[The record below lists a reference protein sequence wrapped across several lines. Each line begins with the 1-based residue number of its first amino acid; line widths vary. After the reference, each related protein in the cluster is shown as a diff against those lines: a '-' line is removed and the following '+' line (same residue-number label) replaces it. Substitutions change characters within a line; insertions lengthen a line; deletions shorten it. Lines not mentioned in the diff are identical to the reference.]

1 MTIDRP
7 QLTWSKLTPVPV
19 TAYHQ
24 RSHSHIAYW
33 NGIGM
38 TRSHAL
44 LLVNG
49 NWGISYATP
58 KMKRLAY
65 AEFLRAYEMGGF
77 GDVKW
82 GWEQSAD
89 GYISGLVR
97 WICKNNHSFFMELVQ
112 QYTAQEALAWFTSDR
127 ESIIDD

>member
-1 MTIDRP
+1 MTTERP
-7 QLTWSKLTPVPV
+7 QLTWSKLSHVPV
-19 TAYHQ
+19 LAYHR
-24 RSHSHIAYW
+24 RSDSHLVYW
-33 NGIGM
+33 NGVGM

-58 KMKRLAY
+58 KMKKAAY
-65 AEFLRAYEMGGF
+65 AEFLRAYELGAF
-77 GDVKW
+77 GSVKW
-82 GWEQSAD
+82 HWDQTHD

-97 WICKNNHSFFMELVQ
+97 WITKNDRSFFATLAQ
-112 QYTAQEALAWFTSDR
+112 QYTAQDALRWFTSEQ